1 MTAASVPA
9 IGSKRTGA
17 RSRAVTGFVLILV
30 ALIATWEGYK
40 LLGSVTGGGN
50 PIHEHGFAN

>member
-9 IGSKRTGA
+9 IGSTSTGA

-40 LLGSVTGGGN
+40 LLGSVTGGK
-50 PIHEHGFAN
+50 IAAL